1 MLRRR
6 TKPNAK
12 MNESSMETQKT
23 PIDGLFEYLDYK
35 LNRWWYD
42 LTEKEEYLRE
52 IKDYELKSECEED

>member
-1 MLRRR
+1 M
-6 TKPNAK
+6 K
-12 MNESSMETQKT
+12 TQKT

-42 LTEKEEYLRE
+42 LTEKKEYLRE